1 MTEALREKPLQSRA
15 SETLDP
21 QNWDEIRAQGH
32 RMLDDMIDYRARTSS
47 GIGDQTGRSL
57 MLAA

>member
-1 MTEALREKPLQSRA
+1 VTKVLREAPLQSES

-32 RMLDDMIDYRARTSS
+32 RMLDDMIDY
-47 GIGDQTGRSL
+47 
-57 MLAA
+57 AANIRDRPV

>member
-1 MTEALREKPLQSRA
+1 MTVTLRQTPLVSES

-32 RMLDDMIDYRARTSS
+32 RMLDDMIDYVANIRDRAGVDS
-47 GIGDQTGRSL
+47 DTG
-57 MLAA
+57 